1 MARGKRSKGSGYVSK
16 GERPS
21 VNKSIR
27 KSLRLEYLQTEARV
41 LNQQAAWRA
50 GKNVMLTVPNPDKKN
65 TKERTIRVPAIA
77 RWGYPRSSL
86 AIKMR

>member
-1 MARGKRSKGSGYVSK
+1 MARGKRSKNSGYISN
-16 GERPS
+16 GERSS

-27 KSLRLEYLQTEARV
+27 KALRLEYLQTEARL

-50 GKNVMLTVPNPDKKN
+50 GKAVMLTVPNPDKKN
-65 TKERTIRVPAIA
+65 TKERTIRVPATS
-77 RWGYPRSSL
+77 RWGYPRSS